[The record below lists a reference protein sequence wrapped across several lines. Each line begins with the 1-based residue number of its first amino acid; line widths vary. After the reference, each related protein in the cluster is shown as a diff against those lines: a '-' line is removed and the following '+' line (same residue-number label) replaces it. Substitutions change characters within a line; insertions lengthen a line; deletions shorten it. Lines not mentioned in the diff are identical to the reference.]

1 MTDAVKDFIKLISES
16 DNPEKSLGIA
26 IDVIVDFLTQCVE
39 AQQEFLADRQERS
52 LKA

>member
-1 MTDAVKDFIKLISES
+1 MTDAVKEFINLISES

-26 IDVIVDFLTQCVE
+26 MDVIVDFL
-39 AQQEFLADRQERS
+39 AQRGEVQREFLADRQERS